1 MPITATGSILPA
13 AAKAAAAESAA
24 QAAEK
29 AAAELA
35 AAKLAAA
42 AEAHVNMMDF
52 RVGNETLSWMQNLD
66 LVREFVE
73 KGGYRL
79 YPSSLSLPVSAVSG
93 SSFIID
99 HTWENLGWGYC
110 PNNIR
115 QWNYRY
121 KPAFSEDGTVVK
133 VFVDTDAEPS
143 EWLKD
148 APMAY
153 HFEASLDGI
162 PPGKYKWAVGIVD
175 TTRDNTIG
183 INLSLPDSVKTDAGW
198 AVINRITIY

>member
-1 MPITATGSILPA
+1 
-13 AAKAAAAESAA
+13 
-24 QAAEK
+24 
-29 AAAELA
+29 
-35 AAKLAAA
+35 
-42 AEAHVNMMDF
+42 MMDF

-121 KPAFSEDGTVVK
+121 KPAFSLLSEDGTVVK